1 MLANFEK
8 DSLLNIYRFFF
19 FRFLLQL
26 EEFRKKKAAERAKKA
41 SSSSQINVS
50 EVSSNEKQPIE
61 TELVR
66 VTVSDGAGTS
76 DGPVGGFTESS
87 SVISSNGDKA
97 IDFSHNKEHTSSN
110 NAYSSPSTNDYNAF
124 SADHEYRRYG
134 VLGFPGPSD
143 VDDSYDIKGM
153 NNDVEKNSGTLG
165 VLPYGPTSNHSIALR
180 PQLSQE
186 FESTSQSSFYGT
198 QSTEHKLSLRDSI
211 STGLGTS
218 HLSAAKISHQYSA
231 STFPQSEASNVS
243 TVADGPHSSSLYQGN
258 IFGF

>member
-1 MLANFEK
+1 M
-8 DSLLNIYRFFF
+8 
-19 FRFLLQL
+19 QL

-76 DGPVGGFTESS
+76 DGPVGGFSESS

-97 IDFSHNKEHTSSN
+97 IDFSHNKEHASSN
-110 NAYSSPSTNDYNAF
+110 NAHSSPSTNDYNAF

-134 VLGFPGPSD
+134 VLGFPGSSD

-153 NNDVEKNSGTLG
+153 NIDVEKNSGTLG

-186 FESTSQSSFYGT
+186 FESSTSQSSFYGT

-218 HLSAAKISHQYSA
+218 HLSAAKISPQHSA
-231 STFPQSEASNVS
+231 STFLQSEASNVS
-243 TVADGPHSSSLYQGN
+243 TVADGPPSSSLYQGN